1 MFKAIFVVLKESN
14 YIAFMQTIANKTL
27 FIINPLQ
34 KYVHFIEANQIK
46 TQL

>member
-14 YIAFMQTIANKTL
+14 YIPFMQTIANKTL